1 MFIQKRTFSSF
12 LCARINVIFFPC
24 FLFFLLPVVVVVVAA
39 AATANCYC
47 LLLIQSNK
55 IKESKEKKKK
65 KKERKKE
72 KRDSHRI
79 DGGRDAFDEN
89 LPRSWLR
96 LLDIIDHLKGRI
108 RFFRDDSLH
117 VFFFLFF
124 FLF

>member
-1 MFIQKRTFSSF
+1 M
-12 LCARINVIFFPC
+12 
-24 FLFFLLPVVVVVVAA
+24 VVVAA

-47 LLLIQSNK
+47 LLLMQSNK
-55 IKESKEKKKK
+55 IKESKAKKK

-72 KRDSHRI
+72 RKKKRDSHRI

-117 VFFFLFF
+117 VFFFFSSF
-124 FLF
+124 SSDPNIFEPVSG